1 MSTPQQAETFPGR
14 NFYVGKGVNWVRF
27 LVWLF
32 PAFCVAA
39 ILAEIMALLFAAG
52 HYLIL
57 IVPLCAGLA
66 VAGMINVAVTK
77 GHCRSAIVGGL
88 AGFCAGFVLY
98 IGHFYLGMIH
108 DFGTEV

>member
-1 MSTPQQAETFPGR
+1 MSTRQQAEAFPGR
-14 NFYVGKGVNWVRF
+14 NFYVAKGVNWGRF

-32 PAFCVAA
+32 PAFFVAA
-39 ILAEIMALLFAAG
+39 VLAEIMAQLFVAG

-57 IVPLCAGLA
+57 IVPLFAALA

-77 GHCRSAIVGGL
+77 GHCRSAIVSGL
-88 AGFCAGFVLY
+88 AGFCAGVVLY

-108 DFGTEV
+108 DFGA